1 MRRIAVGSI
10 LCAILLTSAA
20 AWGQDEFVPDHVFTG
35 LSGGIWLADS
45 SGLNKALEDAG
56 YPALPGFSTMY
67 GQESTAGLRDGPRL
81 GFRVLYGS
89 ARSSAGERISKLGVT
104 LGSGMIEWGFPRGP
118 ASSVAL
124 GLSVGAGG
132 AVLTLVDH
140 RPETF
145 CDALVTPFRAELTRW
160 LYTVEPSVSADGAP
174 VGWLEIRLQLGY
186 LFAFGRTWKAS
197 GAEFQDETGNLGGP
211 IVEASFALHLECLT
225 APPSEGNEGVTD

>member
-1 MRRIAVGSI
+1 MRRTAVGLI
-10 LCAILLTSAA
+10 LCAILLAGTA

-35 LSGGIWLADS
+35 LSGGIWLAKFP
-45 SGLNKALEDAG
+45 GLNETLEDAG
-56 YPALPGFSTMY
+56 YPALPGLSMMY

-89 ARSSAGERISKLGVT
+89 ARSIAGERISKLSVT
-104 LGSGMIEWGFPRGP
+104 LGSGMIEWGFARGP
-118 ASSVAL
+118 ASSVAI

-145 CDALVTPFRAELTRW
+145 SDALATPSRAELTRW
-160 LYTVEPSVSADGAP
+160 LYTVEPSVSAHGSP
-174 VGWLEIRLQLGY
+174 VEWLEIRLQLGY

-197 GAEFQDETGNLGGP
+197 GAEFEDETGNLGGP
-211 IVEASFALHLECLT
+211 IVEASFALHLDRLV
-225 APPSEGNEGVTD
+225 APPSEENEEVTD